1 MAAAGNEQQNDPLPR
16 AIVGRQARKLDD
28 DACPVRHASQETIH
42 LVLMSCAFLVL
53 CYFGAFRLR
62 QHGGEPNHQP
72 KKLRSY
78 TEGPGEIGFYPDE
91 DLIVSPSQRRS
102 ERRASHKSSNC
113 TLYTCFDLSRCHQDF
128 KVYVYPVEEPISG
141 TYQKILNVIRDS
153 RYFVRSSQA
162 CLFVLGLDT
171 LDRDSLSQTM
181 CPICRENWTKLNTG
195 IMVGTM

>member
-1 MAAAGNEQQNDPLPR
+1 M
-16 AIVGRQARKLDD
+16 QAKKRY
-28 DACPVRHASQETIH
+28 I

-113 TLYTCFDLSRCHQDF
+113 TLYTCFDLSRCHQGF
-128 KVYVYPVEEPISG
+128 QSVCLSRGKAHLG
-141 TYQKILNVIRDS
+141 TYQKILNVIRTPLLH
-153 RYFVRSSQA
+153 VRS
-162 CLFVLGLDT
+162 
-171 LDRDSLSQTM
+171 
-181 CPICRENWTKLNTG
+181 
-195 IMVGTM
+195 